1 MAKST
6 TTFYCKECGNES
18 PKWTGKCSY
27 CGAWNTLVEG
37 KKQPTTSKAPNK
49 SSITV
54 QSKEIKPL
62 NKVTADSSYRIKTGM
77 GELDRVLGG
86 GFVQGSV
93 VLLGGDP
100 GIGKST
106 ILLQICNSLAKEGI
120 VLYVSGEESDSQIKM
135 RADRIGPQDDNV
147 LLYTTNDLEDIETA
161 VMNRKPK
168 IVIVDSIQTM
178 YRNEIEAAPGSLTQ
192 VREVTASLT
201 YIAKQT
207 NTTMII
213 VGHVTKDGNVA
224 GPKTLE
230 HIVDTVLYFEGDKYD
245 AFRILRANKNRYGS
259 TNEIGVFEMT
269 NIGFKEIKNP
279 SGLFIS
285 ETNKDE
291 PGCCV
296 SCIVEGTRPML
307 VELQALVCDTTF
319 GNPRRMATGVDY
331 NRMTLLSAV
340 LEKKTG
346 LRFGDQDIYLN
357 IVGGFKTSERAAD
370 LGIAMAIVSA
380 LRNIPLEKDTAFIGE
395 ISLTGEIRPVSQI
408 EKRVQECKRMGFKNI
423 VIPNGNA
430 ALFKKEKGII
440 PIATLEEAVKM
451 NQ

>member
-1 MAKST
+1 MSKTS
-6 TTFYCKECGNES
+6 TTFYCSECGNES
-18 PKWTGKCSY
+18 SKWTGKCSF

-37 KKQPTTSKAPNK
+37 KKKATTAKSPNK

-62 NKVTADSSYRIKTGM
+62 NKVKADESYRIKTGM
-77 GELDRVLGG
+77 DELDRVLGG
-86 GFVQGSV
+86 GLVQGSV

-106 ILLQICNSLAKEGI
+106 ILLQICNNLAKEGV

-135 RADRIGPQDDNV
+135 RADRIGKQDDNV

-161 VMNRKPK
+161 VMDKKPK
-168 IVIVDSIQTM
+168 VIIVDSIQTM
-178 YRNEIEAAPGSLTQ
+178 YRNEIDAAQGSLSQ

-201 YIAKQT
+201 YLAKQT
-207 NTTMII
+207 NTTTII

-230 HIVDTVLYFEGDKYD
+230 HIVDTVLYFEGDKYES
-245 AFRILRANKNRYGS
+245 FRILRANKNRYGS

-285 ETNKDE
+285 DNNKKE

-370 LGIAMAIVSA
+370 LGIVMSIVSA
-380 LRNIPLEKDTAFIGE
+380 LRNIPIEKDMAFIGE
-395 ISLTGEIRPVSQI
+395 VSLTGEIRPVSHI
-408 EKRVQECKRMGFKNI
+408 EKRVQECKRMGFKRV
-423 VIPNGNA
+423 VIPQSNA
-430 ALFKKEKGII
+430 SLFKDVEGVI
-440 PIATLEEAVKM
+440 PVSHLDEAVKI